1 MHPETVK
8 LMQKMVAFIKA
19 YQVEFGTSPSQ
30 GDIGAHINRSGNAV
44 ARLVRLAEE
53 HGAIRHK
60 HGARRNIEVLE

>member
-1 MHPETVK
+1 
-8 LMQKMVAFIKA
+8 
-19 YQVEFGTSPSQ
+19 
-30 GDIGAHINRSGNAV
+30 V